1 MSRYVGPNCR
11 FCRREG
17 AKLFLKGER
26 CNLEKCAFERRSYA
40 PGQHGQGMR
49 RKQSDYSVQ
58 LRAKQKLSRIYGLRE
73 GQFRKYY
80 QEATRVPGV
89 SGENLLR
96 LLEGRLDNIVFRL
109 GMAPSRKAARQLVR
123 HRHFTVNGRKVNI
136 PSFLTKPGDVIQVT
150 EQSKQLEVI
159 HESMRRSRESLP
171 WLLVDKVN
179 LQGTVLEKPS
189 RDHIPTVA
197 DEQLVIEFYSR
208 V

>member
-17 AKLFLKGER
+17 MKLFLKGER

-49 RKQSDYSVQ
+49 RKQSEYSVQ
-58 LRAKQKLSRIYGLRE
+58 LRAKQKMARIYGIRE

-80 QEATRVPGV
+80 KESTRVAGV

-96 LLEGRLDNIVFRL
+96 LLEGRLDNVVFRL

-123 HRHFTVNGRKVNI
+123 HNHFTVNGKRVNV
-136 PSFLTKPGDVIQVT
+136 PSYLTSPGDVVSVG
-150 EQSKQLEVI
+150 EGSRKLEVI
-159 HESMRRSRESLP
+159 QESMRRSRELVA
-171 WLLVDKVN
+171 WLTVDKAN
-179 LQGTVLEKPS
+179 LVGTVAERPN
-189 RDHIPTVA
+189 RGDIPTPVE
-197 DEQLVIEFYSR
+197 EQLVIEFYSR